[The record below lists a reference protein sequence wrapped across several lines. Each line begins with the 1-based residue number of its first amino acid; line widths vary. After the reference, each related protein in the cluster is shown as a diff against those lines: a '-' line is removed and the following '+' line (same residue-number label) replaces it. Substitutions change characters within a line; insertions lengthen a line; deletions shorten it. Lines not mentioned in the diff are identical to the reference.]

1 MKKIT
6 LSAAVLAL
14 AMMGCSDAGLDNS
27 VASTNEVK
35 NESQNAALLAKSGS
49 NSYYPNID
57 QPYAYQMPLSESITY
72 NFQVG
77 AIKMRMNSSYGTHMY
92 GTNNGKMYAVGTCSV
107 DKSMGGYAREEPDL
121 IRAITLPLYNCS
133 VDQNPP
139 HYTVHCD
146 NRGFNPDRNT
156 NFLEIKQVKNANTA
170 TAVSRELN
178 TNSVWSTVQ
187 NSITYCIAVWN
198 KGKQNQTILAGTVFG
213 GDQFK
218 NNMFLAQRAY
228 NQIFLPAIDNW
239 CVNHLAE
246 CQALDQ

>member
-27 VASTNEVK
+27 VASTNDVK
-35 NESQNAALLAKSGS
+35 NESQNAALLAKSGDS
-49 NSYYPNID
+49 RPYPDIA
-57 QPYAYQMPLSESITY
+57 QPYAYQMPLSESTTY
-72 NFQVG
+72 TFQVG
-77 AIKMRMNSSYGTHMY
+77 GIRMKMNSSYGTNMY

-107 DKSMGGYAREEPDL
+107 DQSMGGYAREKPDF

-133 VDQNPP
+133 VDPNPP
-139 HYTVHCD
+139 HYTVHC
-146 NRGFNPDRNT
+146 NNSGFNPDRNT
-156 NFLEIKQVKNANTA
+156 NFLEIEQVKNANTA
-170 TAVSRELN
+170 KAVSRELN
-178 TNSVWSTVQ
+178 TNSVWSTLQ

-218 NNMFLAQRAY
+218 KNMFLAQRAY
-228 NQIFLPAIDNW
+228 DLIFLPAIDNW

-246 CQALDQ
+246 CQALEQ